1 MNLKRDTYA
10 IVDLDHLK
18 YNVELAHNEFK
29 RPLMAVIKADA
40 YGHGYKEVASFLKD
54 IDYVEMFAVAT
65 LPEALELR
73 ELGIDKG
80 ILILGAIPTSKKDI
94 DLAIKYDISL
104 TMVSVD
110 YLKLLENLIDEGQ
123 TLKVHIKLDTGMHNS
138 AAMTYHHD
146 EKSNMGRLGITM
158 YGCSPNGE
166 EETKFKQVMSLYTK
180 VAMIKK
186 IPAGD
191 KVGYGLTYTAKEDEY
206 IATLP
211 IGYADGLIRK
221 NQGRKV
227 YINGKYYEIVGRVC
241 MDQMMV
247 RVDKNVKIG
256 DQVEIFGEHI
266 SLESMAKDLD
276 TISYEVLCL
285 ISKRV
290 PRVYVQNGQVKELL

>member
-1 MNLKRDTYA
+1 MKN
-10 IVDLDHLK
+10 I
-18 YNVELAHNEFK
+18 
-29 RPLMAVIKADA
+29 
-40 YGHGYKEVASFLKD
+40 
-54 IDYVEMFAVAT
+54 IDYSKTNLYTFSEKRFNNV
-65 LPEALELR
+65 
-73 ELGIDKG
+73 DS
-80 ILILGAIPTSKKDI
+80 LILSQLSYINFDNLVGSITTNKSPITFKDLLNPKYFNKMFNTIPYSKETKELLFYI
-94 DLAIKYDISL
+94 SSNPRFRNIKINYYISKSDVAFEKQRSL
-104 TMVSVD
+104 FYEMIGNCKFK
-110 YLKLLENLIDEGQ
+110 YI
-123 TLKVHIKLDTGMHNS
+123 HCCNS

-166 EETKFKQVMSLYTK
+166 KETKFKQVMSLYTK

-191 KVGYGLTYTAKEDEY
+191 QVGYGLTYTAKEDEY

-211 IGYADGLIRK
+211 IGYADGFIRK

-247 RVDKNVKIG
+247 RVDENVKIG

-290 PRVYVQNGQVKELL
+290 PRVYVQDGQVKELL

>member
-1 MNLKRDTYA
+1 MIKVEGIFTHFATADGDDEAYEKQRSLFYEMIGNCKF
-10 IVDLDHLK
+10 K
-18 YNVELAHNEFK
+18 YIHCC
-29 RPLMAVIKADA
+29 
-40 YGHGYKEVASFLKD
+40 
-54 IDYVEMFAVAT
+54 
-65 LPEALELR
+65 
-73 ELGIDKG
+73 
-80 ILILGAIPTSKKDI
+80 
-94 DLAIKYDISL
+94 
-104 TMVSVD
+104 
-110 YLKLLENLIDEGQ
+110 
-123 TLKVHIKLDTGMHNS
+123 NS

-191 KVGYGLTYTAKEDEY
+191 QVGYGLTYTAKEDEY

-211 IGYADGLIRK
+211 IGYADGFIRK

-227 YINGKYYEIVGRVC
+227 YINGKYY
-241 MDQMMV
+241 
-247 RVDKNVKIG
+247 
-256 DQVEIFGEHI
+256 EIFGEHI

-290 PRVYVQNGQVKELL
+290 PRVYVQDGQVKELL

>member
-1 MNLKRDTYA
+1 MKRIFKSIVLIFMLVILLTGCTSSDKYMKEISLDDFKEKMANKETFALYVGNENCSHCISYLPTLKSVLKEYKITIYH
-10 IVDLDHLK
+10 LDNSKLSK
-18 YNVELAHNEFK
+18 KEYNEFNEY
-29 RPLMAVIKADA
+29 ISIS
-40 YGHGYKEVASFLKD
+40 G
-54 IDYVEMFAVAT
+54 T
-65 LPEALELR
+65 
-73 ELGIDKG
+73 
-80 ILILGAIPTSKKDI
+80 PTI
-94 DLAIKYDISL
+94 AF
-104 TMVSVD
+104 
-110 YLKLLENLIDEGQ
+110 
-123 TLKVHIKLDTGMHNS
+123 
-138 AAMTYHHD
+138 
-146 EKSNMGRLGITM
+146 IT
-158 YGCSPNGE
+158 NGE

-191 KVGYGLTYTAKEDEY
+191 QVGYGLTYTAKEDEY

-211 IGYADGLIRK
+211 IGYADGFIRK

-247 RVDKNVKIG
+247 RVDENVKIG

-290 PRVYVQNGQVKELL
+290 PRVYVQDGQVKELL